1 MYELG
6 DLWFAHYAPN
16 RKKAK
21 KGSEYA
27 ALAEKHAETRLALAE
42 SLTEVG
48 KQHFERYERGNET
61 LAEISE
67 EDTFIEGFRLGARMI
82 LDVLN
87 EYHSQFE

>member
-1 MYELG
+1 MYELR

-16 RKKAK
+16 RKRAK
-21 KGSEYA
+21 KGTEYA
-27 ALAEKHAETRLALAE
+27 TLAEKHAQTRTALAD
-42 SLTEVG
+42 SLTEDG
-48 KQHFERYERGNET
+48 KHLFERYERGKET

-67 EDTFIEGFRLGARMI
+67 EDTFIEGFRLGARVI

>member
-1 MYELG
+1 MYEIG
-6 DLWFAHYAPN
+6 DLWFSHYAPN

-21 KGSEYA
+21 KGTEYA
-27 ALAEKHAETRLALAE
+27 TLAEKHAETRLALAATLSE
-42 SLTEVG
+42 DG

-67 EDTFIEGFRLGARMI
+67 EDTFIEGFRMGARVI

>member
-21 KGSEYA
+21 KGTEYA
-27 ALAEKHAETRLALAE
+27 ELAEKHAETRETLFGM
-42 SLTEVG
+42 LTEDA
-48 KQHFERYERGNET
+48 KPHFERYERGNET

-67 EDTFIEGFRLGARMI
+67 EDTFIEGFRLGARVV

-87 EYHSQFE
+87 DYHSQFE